1 MMSNTFLRAALFVL
15 LFQLSGTGFAQQ
27 LSVLDISVELQAYPT
42 GVIPGV
48 RLEKGFSDR
57 QAFHVRFGYQEIR
70 HQDYGVHEDERGD
83 GYGFGLGYRYY
94 FKPGFE
100 KLSLGFRTDIWFNSL
115 AWKDNI
121 GLPDEISGN
130 TDVTVLQ
137 PTFQL
142 GYLFKLNS
150 KLFVTPSLSFGYE
163 INVDTDGEDVG
174 EGPIWLLGVEAGFR

>member
-1 MMSNTFLRAALFVL
+1 MNTKVFQPILLIM
-15 LFQLSGTGFAQQ
+15 LFQVCTIGFAQQ
-27 LSVLDISVELQAYPT
+27 SQALDISVELQAYPT

-48 RLEKGFSDR
+48 RFEKGFSNR
-57 QAFHVRFGYQEIR
+57 QAVHLRLGYQEIR
-70 HQDYGVHEDERGD
+70 HQDFGVHEDERGD

-100 KLSLGFRTDIWFNSL
+100 KLSLGFRTDVWFNSL

-121 GLPDEISGN
+121 GLPAEISGN
-130 TDVTVLQ
+130 TDVTVFQ

-142 GYLFKLNS
+142 GYLFKLNRN
-150 KLFVTPSLSFGYE
+150 LFVTPSLSFGYE

-174 EGPIWLLGVEAGFR
+174 EGPIWLVGVEAGFR